1 MVHPAASSRSVHL
14 LGHQRRR
21 NGETSIRPSRGRIRN
36 HDGLASRVSWGPIPR
51 SPGSRL
57 CQTLRFLGP
66 FQRNVPRRLPWTQF
80 SSSSLLDAAK
90 NSDSHRADTVA
101 AIYIPPSPPRPT
113 SQGRLDYSSFACD
126 TQHRH
131 NLPSGRR
138 IPNALN
144 PKMTDLLFL
153 AFAAITI
160 GAAIL
165 MIEARD
171 LVYGAAAL
179 GIAFLGMAGLF
190 FLLDA
195 SYVGAFQIAVYIGAV
210 VVLILFTVMLVGPQL
225 GEPPLELKRLSLLA
239 ATLLSLLLGTA
250 GAVSSASA
258 FPGPDN
264 CGSGCD
270 LVGLS
275 STLINQ
281 YGVQLEFLSLVLAAA
296 VIGALTLAK
305 TERKAE

>member
-1 MVHPAASSRSVHL
+1 
-14 LGHQRRR
+14 
-21 NGETSIRPSRGRIRN
+21 
-36 HDGLASRVSWGPIPR
+36 
-51 SPGSRL
+51 
-57 CQTLRFLGP
+57 
-66 FQRNVPRRLPWTQF
+66 
-80 SSSSLLDAAK
+80 
-90 NSDSHRADTVA
+90 
-101 AIYIPPSPPRPT
+101 
-113 SQGRLDYSSFACD
+113 
-126 TQHRH
+126 
-131 NLPSGRR
+131 
-138 IPNALN
+138 
-144 PKMTDLLFL
+144 MTDLTFL
-153 AFAAITI
+153 ALATVTVASS
-160 GAAIL
+160 IL
-165 MIEARD
+165 AIEARD

-179 GIAFLGMAGLF
+179 GIAFLAMAGLF

-195 SYVGAFQIAVYIGAV
+195 SYVAAFQIAVYIGAV

-239 ATLLSLLLGTA
+239 AILLSLLLGTA

-275 STLINQ
+275 NALINH

-305 TERKAE
+305 TEGKAE

>member
-1 MVHPAASSRSVHL
+1 
-14 LGHQRRR
+14 
-21 NGETSIRPSRGRIRN
+21 
-36 HDGLASRVSWGPIPR
+36 
-51 SPGSRL
+51 
-57 CQTLRFLGP
+57 
-66 FQRNVPRRLPWTQF
+66 
-80 SSSSLLDAAK
+80 
-90 NSDSHRADTVA
+90 
-101 AIYIPPSPPRPT
+101 
-113 SQGRLDYSSFACD
+113 
-126 TQHRH
+126 
-131 NLPSGRR
+131 
-138 IPNALN
+138 
-144 PKMTDLLFL
+144 MTDLTFL
-153 AFAAITI
+153 ALATVTVASS
-160 GAAIL
+160 IL
-165 MIEARD
+165 ALEARD

-195 SYVGAFQIAVYIGAV
+195 SYIGAV

-239 ATLLSLLLGTA
+239 AILLSLLLGTA

-275 STLINQ
+275 SALINQ

>member
-1 MVHPAASSRSVHL
+1 
-14 LGHQRRR
+14 
-21 NGETSIRPSRGRIRN
+21 
-36 HDGLASRVSWGPIPR
+36 
-51 SPGSRL
+51 
-57 CQTLRFLGP
+57 
-66 FQRNVPRRLPWTQF
+66 
-80 SSSSLLDAAK
+80 
-90 NSDSHRADTVA
+90 
-101 AIYIPPSPPRPT
+101 
-113 SQGRLDYSSFACD
+113 
-126 TQHRH
+126 
-131 NLPSGRR
+131 
-138 IPNALN
+138 
-144 PKMTDLLFL
+144 MTDLTFL
-153 AFAAITI
+153 ALATVTVASS
-160 GAAIL
+160 IL
-165 MIEARD
+165 ALEARD